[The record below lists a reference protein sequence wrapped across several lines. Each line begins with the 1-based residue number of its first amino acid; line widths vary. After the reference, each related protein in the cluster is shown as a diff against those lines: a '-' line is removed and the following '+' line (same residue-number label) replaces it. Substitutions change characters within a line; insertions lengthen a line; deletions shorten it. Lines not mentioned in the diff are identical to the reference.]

1 MSKGVGVRVPSRA
14 PYSMK
19 KQKKLTKKQQALQSD
34 WDSIVNKWTS
44 VPKFART
51 KSVIKVA
58 GSSQPIQDVIEKI
71 PSKVTPGGSTAKKES
86 TRYTGT
92 LIVGIATMHKSNAVP
107 ILNEQ
112 EAIEV
117 SSMRRG

>member
-1 MSKGVGVRVPSRA
+1 MTVGVRVPSRA

-19 KQKKLTKKQQALQSD
+19 SKKLTKKQQALEND
-34 WDSIVNKWTS
+34 WNSILKKWET

-51 KSVIKVA
+51 KSAPKVA
-58 GSSQPIQDVIEKI
+58 KSPDPIQAQVEKI
-71 PSKVTPGGSTAKKES
+71 PSKVTPGGSTAKKDS

-107 ILNEQ
+107 ILNQQ

>member
-1 MSKGVGVRVPSRA
+1 
-14 PYSMK
+14 MK

-34 WDSIVNKWTS
+34 WDSIVNKWAS

-51 KSVIKVA
+51 KVSPKVA
-58 GSSQPIQDVIEKI
+58 TSATTVEEHHI

-107 ILNEQ
+107 ILNQQ

>member
-1 MSKGVGVRVPSRA
+1 M
-14 PYSMK
+14 
-19 KQKKLTKKQQALQSD
+19 KQKKLTKKQQALEND
-34 WDSIVNKWTS
+34 WDSILKKWET

-58 GSSQPIQDVIEKI
+58 KTSQTIQAKVETI

-107 ILNEQ
+107 ILNQQ

>member
-1 MSKGVGVRVPSRA
+1 MIMGVRVPSRA
-14 PYSMK
+14 PYIM
-19 KQKKLTKKQQALQSD
+19 KQKKITKKQQALEND
-34 WDSIVNKWTS
+34 WNSILKKWET

-58 GSSQPIQDVIEKI
+58 ESSQPIQDVSEKI
-71 PSKVTPGGSTAKKES
+71 PSKVTPGGSTAKKDS

-107 ILNEQ
+107 ILNQQ

>member
-1 MSKGVGVRVPSRA
+1 MAAKPS
-14 PYSMK
+14 
-19 KQKKLTKKQQALQSD
+19 QL
-34 WDSIVNKWTS
+34 
-44 VPKFART
+44 
-51 KSVIKVA
+51 
-58 GSSQPIQDVIEKI
+58 IQDQVEKI

-107 ILNEQ
+107 ILNQQ